1 MAYAMPLTKD
11 TKFLPESPLMRLH
24 PMTHYIVS
32 AAVFCAL
39 LTISQ
44 CQAKDW
50 LQWRGTDQTGVA
62 SGEGYP
68 GEWSEDK
75 SLVWRVDVP
84 GLGSSTPVIAGNHA
98 FLTCGQDGQ
107 NRLLAFDLK
116 DGKQLWS
123 TKVGTD
129 RGAKHR
135 KGSGANPS
143 AVTDG
148 ILTYAYFRSGDLA
161 AVDRDGVIRWQKN
174 LQDSFGEDTL
184 WWDLGTSPLLI
195 ENAVVVAVM
204 QSGPSY
210 LVAFDKQSG
219 DVLWKTDRMLDAPE
233 EAAQS
238 YATPLAATVDGKEI
252 IAVMGADHLTLHSQ
266 ADGVELGRVG
276 GFNPNQEKYF
286 RSIASPVISGDV
298 VICPYSRGATLTGV
312 KLSALIAGQ
321 GNQAILWTRDDI
333 GSDVPTPATAGG
345 IVYVC
350 GDKGTVTAIEAETGK
365 TVWDLT
371 LPQSRHAFSSSP
383 LIAGDSLYLTREDAA
398 TYVIGPLSKKK
409 PKLLATNEL
418 SDDQPFTVASL
429 AAVDKGFVLRTK
441 SHLYRIGN

>member
-1 MAYAMPLTKD
+1 
-11 TKFLPESPLMRLH
+11 MRLH
-24 PMTHYIVS
+24 SKFRSFVAS
-32 AAVFCAL
+32 AIFFSFFPVL
-39 LTISQ
+39 QSE
-44 CQAKDW
+44 AKDW
-50 LQWRGTDQTGVA
+50 HQWRGSDQDGVA
-62 SGEGYP
+62 AGDGYP
-68 GEWSEDK
+68 REWSEDK
-75 SLVWRVDVP
+75 SIVWRTDVP
-84 GLGSSTPVIAGNHA
+84 GIGGSTPVIAGDHA

-107 NRLLAFDLK
+107 NKLLAFDLK
-116 DGKQLWS
+116 DGKLLWS

-135 KGSGANPS
+135 KGSGSNPS

-148 ILTYAYFRSGDLA
+148 VLTYAYFRSGDLA
-161 AVDRDGVIRWQKN
+161 AVDRNGVIRWQKN
-174 LQDSFGEDTL
+174 LQDTFGADTL

-219 DVLWKTDRMLDAPE
+219 DVLWKTDRTLDAPE

-238 YATPLAATVDGKEI
+238 YATPLAATVDGKDI

-266 ADGVELGRVG
+266 ADGVELGRLG
-276 GFNPNQEKYF
+276 GFNPNAEKFF

-312 KLSALIAGQ
+312 KMSDLIAGK
-321 GNQAILWTRDDI
+321 GDKAILWTRDDI

-350 GDKGTVTAIEAETGK
+350 GDKGLVTAIEAQTGK
-365 TVWDLT
+365 TIWDLT
-371 LPQSRHAFSSSP
+371 LAQSRHAFSSSP
-383 LIAGDSLYLTREDAA
+383 LIAGDSLYVTRENAA
-398 TYVIGPLSKKK
+398 TYVIGPLSGKE

-418 SDDQPFTVASL
+418 SDDQPFTLASF
-429 AAVDKGFVLRTK
+429 APVDHGFVLRTK
-441 SHLYRIGN
+441 SHLYRIGK